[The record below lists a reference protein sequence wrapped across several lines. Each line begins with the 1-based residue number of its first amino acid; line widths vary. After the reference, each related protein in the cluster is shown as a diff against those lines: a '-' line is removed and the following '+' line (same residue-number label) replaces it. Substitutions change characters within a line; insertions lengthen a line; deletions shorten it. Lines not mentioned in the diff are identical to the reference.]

1 MKKVFSIVMSDNII
15 KVSFGVSL
23 IIVVLVSI
31 LIAIFYQKLPPFIP
45 FFNSLPWGTERLFS
59 SVIVITL
66 PVIFLLVIMI
76 NNMLSAYLYAKHT
89 LMARMISFNGLLVI
103 ILGFLAYLQIIL
115 LVL

>member
-1 MKKVFSIVMSDNII
+1 MKKAFNTLMSDNII

-23 IIVVLVSI
+23 IVVVLVSI
-31 LIAIFYQKLPPFIP
+31 LIAFFYQQLPPYIP

-59 SVIVITL
+59 SVVILTL
-66 PVIFLLVIMI
+66 PIIFLLVIII
-76 NNMLSAYLYAKHT
+76 NNILSAYLYNKHT

-103 ILGFLAYLQIIL
+103 ILGFLAYLQIVL